1 MQKRCFR
8 TLLVKFFVMC
18 NAKKILVPSPRQS
31 KISWSSLTSWLK
43 NQEQYSEKTKNHFDE
58 RFSSLA
64 TKIKNFPGQNAPRFY
79 TTDKNEQT
87 YLIIIQL

>member
-1 MQKRCFR
+1 M
-8 TLLVKFFVMC
+8 
-18 NAKKILVPSPRQS
+18 NG
-31 KISWSSLTSWLK
+31 
-43 NQEQYSEKTKNHFDE
+43 
-58 RFSSLA
+58 FSSLA